1 MGITEI
7 TIKHQLPYLPQTIL
21 DDLNG
26 ALNYAGYQTD
36 STDKYVLQFSR
47 TILESNVNLT
57 LEIVLGPEQDGPQ
70 TPFWITFYYQ
80 IQSQELLNTERYRK
94 LLESEVNHII
104 RTIK

>member
-7 TIKHQLPYLPQTIL
+7 TIKHQLPYLPKTIL

-80 IQSQELLNTERYRK
+80 IQSQELLNTERHRK
-94 LLESEVNHII
+94 LLESEANQII
-104 RTIK
+104 LTIK

>member
-7 TIKHQLPYLPQTIL
+7 TIKHQLPYLPKTIL

-80 IQSQELLNTERYRK
+80 IQSQELLNTERYKK

>member
-7 TIKHQLPYLPQTIL
+7 TIKHQLPYLPKTIL
-21 DDLNG
+21 DDLNR

-47 TILESNVNLT
+47 TILESNDKVT
-57 LEIVLGPEQDGPQ
+57 LEVVLGPEQDGPQ

-80 IQSQELLNTERYRK
+80 INATTLLNPEKYKT
-94 LLESEVNHII
+94 LLQVEVDEILHTI
-104 RTIK
+104 R

>member
-7 TIKHQLPYLPQTIL
+7 TIKHQLPYLPKTIL

-80 IQSQELLNTERYRK
+80 IQSQELLNTERFRK
-94 LLESEVNHII
+94 LLESEANQII

>member
-7 TIKHQLPYLPQTIL
+7 TIKHQLPYLPKTIL

-36 STDKYVLQFSR
+36 STDKYVLQFSK

-80 IQSQELLNTERYRK
+80 IQSQELLNTERHRK
-94 LLESEVNHII
+94 LLESEANQII
-104 RTIK
+104 LTIK

>member
-36 STDKYVLQFSR
+36 STDKYVLQFSK

-80 IQSQELLNTERYRK
+80 IQSQELLNTERHRK
-94 LLESEVNHII
+94 LLESEANQII
-104 RTIK
+104 LTIK

>member
-80 IQSQELLNTERYRK
+80 IQSQELLNTERYKK
-94 LLESEVNHII
+94 LLESEVNQII

>member
-80 IQSQELLNTERYRK
+80 IQSQELLNTERYKK